1 MTLVALAVLT
11 AIAQGQAGVS
21 SRDADKI
28 KISGVGQTS
37 TIACEGRSV
46 HVEGTGNILIFTG
59 DCAEL
64 ELAGTDN
71 QITIDLKPNA
81 RIIVDGTSQT
91 VRWRSSA
98 QPRQSIQGVDNQVI
112 RLQD

>member
-21 SRDADKI
+21 SRNADKI

-46 HVEGTGNILIFTG
+46 HVEGAGNVLTFTG

-71 QITIDLKPNA
+71 QITIELQPNA
-81 RIIVDGTSQT
+81 RIIVDGASQI
-91 VRWRSSA
+91 VRWRSTG
-98 QPRQSIQGVDNQVI
+98 QPRQSVQGVDNQVI

>member
-1 MTLVALAVLT
+1 MTLVALAVL
-11 AIAQGQAGVS
+11 AAVAQGQAGVS
-21 SRDADKI
+21 SSNADKI
-28 KISGVGQTS
+28 EISGIGQTS

-46 HVEGTGNILIFTG
+46 HVEGAGNVLTFTG

-64 ELAGTDN
+64 EVAGTDN

-81 RIIVDGTSQT
+81 RIIVEGTSQT
-91 VRWRSSA
+91 VRWRSTA
-98 QPRQSIQGVDNQVI
+98 PPRQSVQGVDNEVI